1 MRVEG
6 EGRGSA
12 PGADRP
18 TAGFEEALA
27 RARARD
33 TGSAATARRAE
44 RRRSAEPLP
53 AARLAQ
59 PAASR
64 EDRTA
69 PPLDAGRERCGDPA
83 PVPEVAAI
91 ARAAPPLVA
100 APGPGG
106 TPLALS
112 FGPSLAVELREATAG
127 VAVLLRPGPGLER
140 AAEAELP
147 RVVAAL
153 RVRGVSVARAEVGGR
168 PGPVERG
175 ARGRPG
181 GRDRAR

>member
-1 MRVEG
+1 MRV

-12 PGADRP
+12 AGADRP
-18 TAGFEEALA
+18 AAGFEEALA

-33 TGSAATARRAE
+33 AGSAASARRAE
-44 RRRSAEPLP
+44 RRRPAEPRP
-53 AARLAQ
+53 AARSAQ
-59 PAASR
+59 STASR

-91 ARAAPPLVA
+91 ARAAPPLVTA
-100 APGPGG
+100 HGPGG
-106 TPLALS
+106 APLALS
-112 FGPSLAVELREATAG
+112 FGPSLAVELREAPAG

-147 RVVAAL
+147 RLVAAL

-168 PGPVERG
+168 PGTPERG
-175 ARGRPG
+175 SRGRPG
-181 GRDRAR
+181 GRGSAR